1 MKIAI
6 FTNNYAPFIG
16 GVPISI
22 ERLAK
27 GLRRIGHQVT
37 IFAPDYEGHMDNKQD
52 LVEKDIVRYKSL
64 KRTIGDGM
72 IIGNCLDPIIEKEF
86 RKGDFDVIH
95 VHHPFLIGYTAIY
108 LGHKY
113 KVPVVY
119 TYHTRY
125 EEYLHHIKSYS
136 RLVNKYEGENH
147 RLLKTAEEK
156 LIHLGK
162 DKFVP
167 FHNRV
172 FMNHCDRVIVPTN
185 NMKEIL
191 ASQQIKSKMNILPT
205 GLDEEAYRNNDEESN
220 KIREQYI
227 GNKKYLLCSVA
238 RLEKEK
244 NIEFIIKGISE
255 LKKRLGST
263 FRLLLIGDGT
273 EREKLEEM
281 VWELDLEDEISFLGM
296 LQQDEITNYYRA
308 CNAFV
313 FASKSETQGIVLLEA
328 MAASLPV
335 VAIKASGVEDVVC
348 NGENGFMTE
357 ESVNEWAEKINLIL
371 TNQQLGERLRCRA
384 SITARD
390 YSMVQIANQAAAY
403 YNDIINNKEVTSEVG
418 KKIKGITRAKSRNS
432 ILYLSRTN
440 SQNMHY

>member
-37 IFAPDYEGHMDNKQD
+37 IFAPDYEGHIDSKQD
-52 LVEKDIVRYKSL
+52 LTEKDIVRYKSL
-64 KRTIGDGM
+64 KKTIGDGM

-86 RKGDFDVIH
+86 RKGEFDVIH

-147 RLLKTAEEK
+147 RLLKTVEEK

-172 FMNHCDRVIVPTN
+172 FMNHCDSVIVPTN
-185 NMKEIL
+185 NMKAIL
-191 ASQQIKSKMNILPT
+191 ESQQIKSKMNILPT
-205 GLDEEAYRNNDEESN
+205 GLDEEAYSNNDEESN
-220 KIREQYI
+220 RIREQYV

-238 RLEKEK
+238 RLEREK
-244 NIEFIIKGISE
+244 NIEFIIKGISK

-281 VWELDLEDEISFLGM
+281 VWELDLEDEISFLGT

-328 MAASLPV
+328 MAAGLPV

-357 ESVNEWAEKINLIL
+357 ETVDEWTEKINLIL
-371 TNQQLGERLRCRA
+371 NNQQLRERLRCRA
-384 SITARD
+384 SVTARD

-403 YNDIINNKEVTSEVG
+403 YNDMINNKEVTSEVS
-418 KKIKGITRAKSRNS
+418 KKIKGITSAKSRHS
-432 ILYLSRTN
+432 ILCLSRTS

>member
-6 FTNNYAPFIG
+6 LTNNYAPFVG

-27 GLRRIGHQVT
+27 GLRMIGHQVT
-37 IFAPDYEGHMDNKQD
+37 IFAPDYEGHMEGEQD
-52 LVEKDIVRYKSL
+52 SAEKDIVRYKSL
-64 KRTIGDGM
+64 KKTIGAGM
-72 IIGNCLDPIIEKEF
+72 IVGNCLDPIIVREF

-125 EEYLHHIKSYS
+125 EQYLHHIKSYS
-136 RLVNKYEGENH
+136 KLVDKYEEENH
-147 RLLKTAEEK
+147 RLLKTVEGK
-156 LIHLGK
+156 LIHLGR

-172 FMNHCDRVIVPTN
+172 FMNKCDRIIVPTN
-185 NMKEIL
+185 NMKEVL
-191 ASQQIKSKMNILPT
+191 VSQQVKSKMDILPT
-205 GLDEEAYRNNDEESN
+205 GLGEEAYQNNDKLSSR
-220 KIREQYI
+220 IRKQYI
-227 GNKKYLLCSVA
+227 GNKKYLLCSVS

-244 NIEFIIKGISE
+244 NIEFIIRGMFE
-255 LKKRLGST
+255 LKKRIGGI
-263 FRLLLIGDGT
+263 FRLLIIGDGT
-273 EREKLEEM
+273 QREKIEEM
-281 VWELDLEDEISFLGM
+281 VWGLDLEDEISFLGT

-313 FASKSETQGIVLLEA
+313 FASKSETQGIVILEA
-328 MAASLPV
+328 MAAGLPV
-335 VAIKASGVEDVVC
+335 VAIKASGVEDIVR

-357 ESVNEWAEKINLIL
+357 ESIDEWVAKICLIL
-371 TNQQLGERLRCRA
+371 INQQLRDKLCCCA
-384 SITARD
+384 SVTAGD
-390 YSMVQIANQAAAY
+390 YSMIKIANQAATY
-403 YNDIINNKEVTSEVG
+403 YNDIIVNKEVTSEVG
-418 KKIKGITRAKSRNS
+418 NKIKGNARKKSRHS
-432 ILYLSRTN
+432 ILYVSRAS
-440 SQNMHY
+440 SQNVHY